1 MPTLKYRN
9 LYISHKPDV
18 YHEICE
24 VFTDAKLTNKIHDF
38 VMLDVNGGTPFPI
51 DPNIAVKELKIKK
64 LIDKWLDSKTDVI
77 KIELGAWE
85 SAPCP
90 IYTDN
95 ITKDDLEKAERE
107 LYDIMCHYYRWN
119 SDDVNRLLKGIGDSR
134 EIEEFKDAVCKE
146 EETLVMNYGGVYYED
161 MSEEEYNAII
171 ENDDAEHCKI
181 ITLCE
186 SIASKN
192 NELKDLFT
200 ELSTII
206 ELRESRG
213 ASTIF
218 NEKYEIKSADLEKCK
233 EYLDEIKKIVFV

>member
-9 LYISHKPDV
+9 LYISHKPDMH
-18 YHEICE
+18 HEICK
-24 VFTDAKLTNKIHDF
+24 VFTNAELTNEIYDF
-38 VMLDVNGGTPFPI
+38 VMLDVNGGCPYPVDI
-51 DPNIAVKELKIKK
+51 DKAIERR
-64 LIDKWLDSKTDVI
+64 IDKWLESKTDVI

-119 SDDVNRLLKGIGDSR
+119 SDDVNRLLKGIGDSD

-146 EETLVMNYGGVYYED
+146 EETLVINYGGVYYED
-161 MSEEEYNAII
+161 MPEEEYDAII
-171 ENDDAEHCKI
+171 EDDIEHCKI

-192 NELKDLFT
+192 NEMKDLFT
-200 ELSTII
+200 DLSNII

-213 ASTIF
+213 VSTIF

>member
-1 MPTLKYRN
+1 MPTLNYRGC
-9 LYISHKPDV
+9 YIHHTPDF
-18 YHEICE
+18 YHEICKVYSDKE
-24 VFTDAKLTNKIHDF
+24 LTNEIYDF
-38 VMLDVNGGTPFPI
+38 VMLDVHGGCPYPV
-51 DPNIAVKELKIKK
+51 NINNAIMSR
-64 LIDKWLDSKTDVI
+64 IDKWLDSKTDVI

-107 LYDIMCHYYRWN
+107 LYNIMCHYYRWN

-161 MSEEEYNAII
+161 MSEEEYNSIV

-181 ITLCE
+181 ITLVE
-186 SIASKN
+186 NIAKKN
-192 NELKDLFT
+192 DELRDLFL
-200 ELSTII
+200 ELSNIIAMREFNGRKTII
-206 ELRESRG
+206 DGE
-213 ASTIF
+213 
-218 NEKYEIKSADLEKCK
+218 YEIKSADLEKYR
-233 EYLDEIKKIVFV
+233 EQLDEIRKLVLFV